1 MKLPSPGACVVMVY
15 LPAVIILAM
24 AACSGS
30 PPKANDL
37 QTAVNLSRDACQ
49 RLLDATEA
57 PLPEAS
63 GGEGGGP

>member
-1 MKLPSPGACVVMVY
+1 MKVPSSDLWV
-15 LPAVIILAM
+15 LAM
-24 AACSGS
+24 VLTIPAGILLHACSGS

-37 QTAVNLSRDACQ
+37 QDAVNLSRDACQ

-57 PLPEAS
+57 PMPEAS